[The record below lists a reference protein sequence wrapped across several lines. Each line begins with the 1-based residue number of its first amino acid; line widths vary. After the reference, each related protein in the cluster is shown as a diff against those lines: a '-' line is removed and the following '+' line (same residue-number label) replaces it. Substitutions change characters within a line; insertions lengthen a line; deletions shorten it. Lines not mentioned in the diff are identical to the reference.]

1 MAGITDVVEKK
12 NTEAAGAETAARTAA
27 KTARKAPAKAATVKA
42 ATPKAKTAEADVKT
56 PAPKPAAAAKAAPK
70 AIETP
75 KAETSA
81 PARPAKPKVASRP
94 GEVAAPVPAKAKA
107 PAKPRAPKPQAEPK
121 PELEAVP
128 PAPVAAPP
136 QPEPEPEPALPPRE
150 PITIWAISDGRAGIE
165 AQAVGLAE
173 AVARQVPAQI
183 VVKRVGWS
191 GRTGRLPWWANW
203 LPRRWLT
210 PESGIQAPWPDLWI
224 AAGRATLPLSIRAKR
239 WSGGKTY
246 VVQIQDPRV
255 PANMFDLVI
264 PPKHDRLTGDNVLP
278 ILGSPHRVTS
288 QRLETEY
295 EKFKDQIDAL
305 PRPRVAV
312 LLGGKSKAFDLSA
325 VRAAEMAHQIQLP
338 LEQEGGSLL
347 MTFSR
352 RTPDQAKALLTAR
365 LRHLPGIIWD
375 GQGPNP
381 YFAFLAAADYILVT
395 EDSTNMAT
403 EAASTG
409 KPVFI
414 LKMDGTS
421 LKFRLL
427 HQELEGMGAAR
438 PYGGAFHGWT
448 YEPVD
453 ETGRAAAEVVA
464 RMDARGEGATNA

>member
-12 NTEAAGAETAARTAA
+12 DTAATAPKA
-27 KTARKAPAKAATVKA
+27 ARIRKAPAQPTAKPADAKTEA
-42 ATPKAKTAEADVKT
+42 ATPLAAGNTEAT
-56 PAPKPAAAAKAAPK
+56 PTPKPKPRTAARPK
-70 AIETP
+70 TRPGSVE
-75 KAETSA
+75 A
-81 PARPAKPKVASRP
+81 PAAEQPA
-94 GEVAAPVPAKAKA
+94 
-107 PAKPRAPKPQAEPK
+107 
-121 PELEAVP
+121 
-128 PAPVAAPP
+128 PAPVTPEPVASESAAPATA
-136 QPEPEPEPALPPRE
+136 PEASTRE

-183 VVKRVGWS
+183 VIKRVGWS
-191 GRTGRLPWWANW
+191 GRIGRLPWWANW

-210 PESGIQAPWPDLWI
+210 PESGIEPPWPDLWI

-264 PPKHDRLTGDNVLP
+264 PPKHDRLTGENVLP
-278 ILGSPHRVTS
+278 ITGSPHRVTAT
-288 QRLETEY
+288 RLDSEY

-312 LLGGKSKAFDLSA
+312 LLGGKSRAFDLSA
-325 VRAAEMAHQIQLP
+325 LRAAEMAHQIQLP

-352 RTPDQAKALLTAR
+352 RTPEQAKALLTAR

-375 GQGPNP
+375 GAGANP

-421 LKFRLL
+421 LKFRLF
-427 HQELEGMGAAR
+427 HQELESMGAAR

-448 YEPVD
+448 YDPVD

>member
-12 NTEAAGAETAARTAA
+12 NTEATEPKAA
-27 KTARKAPAKAATVKA
+27 KPRKAPAKAGATTPA
-42 ATPKAKTAEADVKT
+42 AAKPARTPKVETPPPAETSPKPRTAARPKSRPGAVEAPTPVETASPEPKAK
-56 PAPKPAAAAKAAPK
+56 PAPRRKAVAP
-70 AIETP
+70 
-75 KAETSA
+75 
-81 PARPAKPKVASRP
+81 
-94 GEVAAPVPAKAKA
+94 PVPA
-107 PAKPRAPKPQAEPK
+107 
-121 PELEAVP
+121 
-128 PAPVAAPP
+128 PAPEVPDV
-136 QPEPEPEPALPPRE
+136 PARD

-173 AVARQVPAQI
+173 AVARQVPATI

-191 GRTGRLPWWANW
+191 GRIGRLPWWANW

-210 PESGIQAPWPDLWI
+210 PESGIQAPWPDLWV

-264 PPKHDRLTGDNVLP
+264 PPRHDRLTGDNVLP
-278 ILGSPHRVTS
+278 ITGSPHRVTS

-295 EKFKDQIDAL
+295 EKFKDRIDGL
-305 PRPRVAV
+305 PHPRVAV
-312 LLGGKSKAFDLSA
+312 LLGGKSKAFDLPA
-325 VRAAEMAHQIQLP
+325 LRAAEMAHQIQLP

-352 RTPDQAKALLTAR
+352 RTPDPAKALLTAR
-365 LRHLPGIIWD
+365 LRHLPGMIWD
-375 GQGPNP
+375 GEGANP

-414 LKMDGTS
+414 LKMDGAS
-421 LKFRLL
+421 LKFRLF
-427 HQELEGMGAAR
+427 HQELESMGAAR
-438 PYGGAFHGWT
+438 PYGGAFHGWA

-453 ETGRAAAEVVA
+453 ETGRAAAEIVA
-464 RMDARGEGATNA
+464 RMDARGATGAANA

>member
-1 MAGITDVVEKK
+1 MRRVDQPSLVGASLCYAGITDVVEKNK
-12 NTEAAGAETAARTAA
+12 TEATGAKPRA
-27 KTARKAPAKAATVKA
+27 ARKAPAKAAEASPAVAPKA
-42 ATPKAKTAEADVKT
+42 AAKQKSTPGKAALKPTSEAAPATAKT
-56 PAPKPAAAAKAAPK
+56 PATPRAAARPKSRPGSVEAPPAAADQAKPAPRRNPAKAAP
-70 AIETP
+70 EPT
-75 KAETSA
+75 
-81 PARPAKPKVASRP
+81 ARPTL
-94 GEVAAPVPAKAKA
+94 
-107 PAKPRAPKPQAEPK
+107 QAHARK
-121 PELEAVP
+121 
-128 PAPVAAPP
+128 
-136 QPEPEPEPALPPRE
+136 

-173 AVARQVPAQI
+173 AVARQVPANI
-183 VVKRVGWS
+183 VVKRVGWT
-191 GRTGRLPWWANW
+191 GKTGRLPWWANW

-210 PESGIQAPWPDLWI
+210 PESGIEAPWPDLWI
-224 AAGRATLPLSIRAKR
+224 AAGRATLPLSIRAGR
-239 WSGGKTY
+239 WSGGKSY

-278 ILGSPHRVTS
+278 ITGSPHRVTS
-288 QRLETEY
+288 QRLVSEY
-295 EKFKDQIDAL
+295 EKFRDRIDAL
-305 PRPRVAV
+305 PHPRVAV
-312 LLGGKSKAFDLSA
+312 LLGGKSRAFDLPA
-325 VRAAEMAHQIQLP
+325 LRAAEMAHQIQLP

-352 RTPDQAKALLTAR
+352 RTPEPAQALLTAR

-414 LKMDGTS
+414 LKMDGAS
-421 LKFRLL
+421 LKFRLF
-427 HQELEGMGAAR
+427 HQELESMGAAR

-464 RMDARGEGATNA
+464 RMDARTAAST

>member
-1 MAGITDVVEKK
+1 MAGITDVVEKN
-12 NTEAAGAETAARTAA
+12 NTQATEPEAA
-27 KTARKAPAKAATVKA
+27 KARKAPAKAAKA
-42 ATPKAKTAEADVKT
+42 AVGAAASKPAVPKAARTPK
-56 PAPKPAAAAKAAPK
+56 
-70 AIETP
+70 
-75 KAETSA
+75 
-81 PARPAKPKVASRP
+81 
-94 GEVAAPVPAKAKA
+94 VAAPVADKPEN
-107 PAKPRAPKPQAEPK
+107 PAKPRAAKPKSRPGAV
-121 PELEAVP
+121 EAAQ
-128 PAPVAAPP
+128 PAPVVAKPAPRRKIAP
-136 QPEPEPEPALPPRE
+136 APAPTPIVEPAFQAPGDVAPEVPTSDARARE

-173 AVARQVPAQI
+173 AVARQVPATI

-191 GRTGRLPWWANW
+191 GRIGRLPWWANW

-210 PESGIQAPWPDLWI
+210 TESGIEAPWPDLWI

-239 WSGGKTY
+239 WSAGKTY

-255 PANMFDLVI
+255 PAHMFDLVI
-264 PPKHDRLTGDNVLP
+264 PPKHDRMTGDNVLP
-278 ILGSPHRVTS
+278 ITGSPHRVTAA
-288 QRLETEY
+288 RLDSEY
-295 EKFKDQIDAL
+295 AIFKDRIDDL

-312 LLGGKSKAFDLSA
+312 LLGGKSRAFDLSA

-365 LRHLPGIIWD
+365 LRHLPGMIWD
-375 GQGPNP
+375 GEGANP

-421 LKFRLL
+421 LKFRLF

-453 ETGRAAAEVVA
+453 ETGRAAAEIVA
-464 RMDARGEGATNA
+464 RMDGRGEVSGTSA